1 MGTRDRLRL
10 VLFVVLFVGAIL
22 LWPILFCVKVDGET
36 SASWV
41 ALWTPLWVYD
51 ALGEE
56 NRCLHEGVHVDSPV
70 YWLQSI
76 L

>member
-1 MGTRDRLRL
+1 MKNFLHMGTRERLRL
-10 VLFVVLFVGAIL
+10 VMFVLLFVGAIL
-22 LWPILFCVKVDGET
+22 LWSILFWMKVDGDT

-56 NRCLHEGVHVDSPV
+56 KTC
-70 YWLQSI
+70 
-76 L
+76 